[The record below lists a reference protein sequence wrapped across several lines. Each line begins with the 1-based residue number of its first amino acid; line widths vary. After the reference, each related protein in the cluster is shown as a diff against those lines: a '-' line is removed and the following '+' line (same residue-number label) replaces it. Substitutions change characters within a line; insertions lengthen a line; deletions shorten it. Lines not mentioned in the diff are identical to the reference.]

1 MVSPMNAVCMQY
13 IYIYIA
19 MKKTFDSDK
28 TTSIQLVC
36 WQSIINKCFAGT
48 TRLNTNSGFIDSDY
62 SLGGYPAK

>member
-28 TTSIQLVC
+28 TTSIQL
-36 WQSIINKCFAGT
+36 S
-48 TRLNTNSGFIDSDY
+48 TNVLLALPG
-62 SLGGYPAK
+62 